1 MGVNVSKASCKS
13 PWVKA
18 QKTNES
24 SSGETIY
31 EKDLDQLDTI
41 ELQAPRKR
49 HVKQESKFEQK
60 IQQEVRDFYKSTVG
74 RK

>member
-1 MGVNVSKASCKS
+1 MGVNISKASCKS

-18 QKTNES
+18 LKSNES

-49 HVKQESKFEQK
+49 HVKQESKLEQK
-60 IQQEVRDFYKSTVG
+60 VQQVVVDFSRSKTG